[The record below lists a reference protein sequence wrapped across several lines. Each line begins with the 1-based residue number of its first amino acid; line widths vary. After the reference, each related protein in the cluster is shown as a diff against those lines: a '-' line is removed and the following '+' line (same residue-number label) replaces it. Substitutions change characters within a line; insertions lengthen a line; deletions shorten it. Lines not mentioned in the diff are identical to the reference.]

1 MRYSRVV
8 STGRSG
14 GKFSDFGGNLEE
26 PCPQDTFLHV
36 FLCGLALT
44 DLCTGIFGQPSY
56 VLYRVADLK
65 VYKNLYCVMSAI
77 AHSTVPYF
85 VVLKGLIMTA
95 MAVERWLHMSRR
107 SLITVRRV
115 YVIEA
120 VLTIIPVP
128 YMAVRRLPGMEPY
141 FDTNVPFVAI
151 IEGTLAICCF
161 AVSSFAYFKV
171 FRIINHHQRRVHTTT
186 HSYGPGQAVINL
198 EKYKKSVRT
207 ILWVWALFLLCYSPF
222 ALSTVLANALNVSD
236 ETSLTILHLATT
248 ILLMSSSLNPFL
260 YIWRLR
266 DIRAEIRQLLQQ
278 TF

>member
-1 MRYSRVV
+1 
-8 STGRSG
+8 
-14 GKFSDFGGNLEE
+14 
-26 PCPQDTFLHV
+26 
-36 FLCGLALT
+36 
-44 DLCTGIFGQPSY
+44 
-56 VLYRVADLK
+56 
-65 VYKNLYCVMSAI
+65 
-77 AHSTVPYF
+77 
-85 VVLKGLIMTA
+85 MTA

-141 FDTNVPFVAI
+141 FDTNVPFVAV

-222 ALSTVLANALNVSD
+222 ALSTVFANALNVSD

-248 ILLMSSSLNPFL
+248 TLLMSSSLNPFL
-260 YIWRLR
+260 YIWRCSGG
-266 DIRAEIRQLLQQ
+266 IRRNHSTRFKRFTCILIQPTECEKASQLHSQGSYQ
-278 TF
+278 KESSKNTHAATRPRVTISP

>member
-1 MRYSRVV
+1 
-8 STGRSG
+8 
-14 GKFSDFGGNLEE
+14 
-26 PCPQDTFLHV
+26 
-36 FLCGLALT
+36 
-44 DLCTGIFGQPSY
+44 
-56 VLYRVADLK
+56 
-65 VYKNLYCVMSAI
+65 
-77 AHSTVPYF
+77 
-85 VVLKGLIMTA
+85 
-95 MAVERWLHMSRR
+95 
-107 SLITVRRV
+107 
-115 YVIEA
+115 
-120 VLTIIPVP
+120 
-128 YMAVRRLPGMEPY
+128 MAVRRDPGMEPY

-207 ILWVWALFLLCYSPF
+207 ILWVWALFLFCYSPF
-222 ALSTVLANALNVSD
+222 ALSSVLANALNVSD

-248 ILLMSSSLNPFL
+248 ILLMLSSLNPFL